1 MNIVR
6 NDEEWF
12 EIFEKLSNYKGP
24 VTQFCKENG
33 IKISTLYGKRKRLQ
47 KSTPIFHEIKING
60 NDEKIGVLENNFV
73 DAKEIK
79 IEVGKAKIYIS
90 NTDTETLNTV
100 LKEIIRTC

>member
-1 MNIVR
+1 MNIIR
-6 NDEEWF
+6 SDEEWF

-24 VTQFCKENG
+24 VTKFCKENE
-33 IKISTLYGKRKRLQ
+33 IKLSTLYGKRKRLQ
-47 KSTPIFHEIKING
+47 KSTSIFHEIKLGG
-60 NDEKIGVLENNFV
+60 NDEKIVTQENNFV

-79 IEVGKAKIYIS
+79 IEVGKAKIYIL